1 MSRRTRLV
9 GQASL
14 GLASL
19 LFVGS
24 AAAVAV
30 GRLSVEAS
38 TPLVG
43 VALCCLV
50 GGGVLAR
57 PR

>member
-1 MSRRTRLV
+1 MRRARLV
-9 GQASL
+9 GQAFL
-14 GLASL
+14 ALASL

-38 TPLVG
+38 IPLVG
-43 VALCCLV
+43 AALCCLV